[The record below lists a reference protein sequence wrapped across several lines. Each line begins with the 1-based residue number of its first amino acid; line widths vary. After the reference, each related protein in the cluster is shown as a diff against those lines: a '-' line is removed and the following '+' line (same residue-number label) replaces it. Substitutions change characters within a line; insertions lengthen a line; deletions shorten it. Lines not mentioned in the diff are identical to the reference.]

1 MIVKIKFNKRDL
13 DEFAYFHKN
22 EVKMLIPYV
31 MIRVGQRLYEKIDGS
46 AEVSVSCLWN
56 IVTKGKK
63 SLTKRER
70 ETLTELFSTYF
81 NQLITYDE
89 DLIIQEYEETSD
101 FIIVSLEDIA
111 KIFIVN
117 SFATLSM
124 QLAILLNVQSYIN
137 GKYVYR
143 KRNDVILELCKVHES
158 QIDYDNPKTWF
169 YGMTYQEL
177 KEIANKITAYPNIDD
192 LITKRYNAD
201 KVGNDEYI
209 TRKNFSNH
217 INKLEDLGVVC
228 KIQTS
233 FGQYGKKTVFC
244 RVEHKEIVIAL
255 YERLEQLKDM
265 AKEFDEEPRTLQ
277 KPENC
282 IDLPRTR
289 KRPVFK

>member
-1 MIVKIKFNKRDL
+1 MKFNRKDL
-13 DEFAYFHKN
+13 DNFVYSHKD
-22 EVKMLIPYV
+22 EVRMLIPYV
-31 MIRVGQRLYEKIDGS
+31 MINVGSQLYGELNGDV
-46 AEVSVSCLWN
+46 EFSVSCLWS
-56 IVTKGKK
+56 IVTKNKK
-63 SLTKRER
+63 SLPKRER
-70 ETLTELFSTYF
+70 ENLINLFSIYLNKT
-81 NQLITYDE
+81 ITYDE
-89 DLIIQEYEETSD
+89 SIYLGKYDELPD
-101 FIIVSLEDIA
+101 FITVSLEDIT
-111 KIFIVN
+111 KIFITN
-117 SFATLSM
+117 SFGTLGM
-124 QLAILLNVQSYIN
+124 QLAILLNVQSYFN
-137 GKYVYR
+137 GKYIY
-143 KRNDVILELCKVHES
+143 KKKNDVILELCKVHES
-158 QIDYDNPKTWF
+158 QIDYNNPKTWF

-265 AKEFDEEPRTLQ
+265 AKDFDEEPRTLQ

>member
-1 MIVKIKFNKRDL
+1 MKFNRKDL
-13 DEFAYFHKN
+13 DNFVYSHKD
-22 EVKMLIPYV
+22 EVRMLIPYV
-31 MIRVGQRLYEKIDGS
+31 MINVGSQLYGELNGDV
-46 AEVSVSCLWN
+46 EFSVSCLWS
-56 IVTKGKK
+56 IVTKNKK
-63 SLTKRER
+63 SLPKRER
-70 ETLTELFSTYF
+70 ENLINLFSIYLNKT
-81 NQLITYDE
+81 ITYDE
-89 DLIIQEYEETSD
+89 SIYLGKYDELPD
-101 FIIVSLEDIA
+101 FITVSLEDIT
-111 KIFIVN
+111 KIFITN
-117 SFATLSM
+117 SFGTLGM
-124 QLAILLNVQSYIN
+124 QLAILLNVQSYFN
-137 GKYVYR
+137 GKYIY
-143 KRNDVILELCKVHES
+143 KKKNDVILELCKVHES
-158 QIDYDNPKTWF
+158 QIDYNNPKTWF

>member
-1 MIVKIKFNKRDL
+1 MKFNRKDL
-13 DEFAYFHKN
+13 DNFVYSHKD
-22 EVKMLIPYV
+22 EVRMLIPYV
-31 MIRVGQRLYEKIDGS
+31 MINVGSQLYGELNGDV
-46 AEVSVSCLWN
+46 EFSVSCLWS
-56 IVTKGKK
+56 IVTKNKK
-63 SLTKRER
+63 SLPKRER
-70 ETLTELFSTYF
+70 ENLINLFSIYLNKT
-81 NQLITYDE
+81 ITYDE
-89 DLIIQEYEETSD
+89 SIYLGKYDELPD
-101 FIIVSLEDIA
+101 FITVSLEDIT
-111 KIFIVN
+111 KIFITN
-117 SFATLSM
+117 SFGTLGM
-124 QLAILLNVQSYIN
+124 QLAILLNVQSYFN
-137 GKYVYR
+137 GKYIY
-143 KRNDVILELCKVHES
+143 KKKNDVILELCKVHES

-265 AKEFDEEPRTLQ
+265 AKEFEEEEPRTLP
-277 KPENC
+277 KPSNC

>member
-1 MIVKIKFNKRDL
+1 MKFNRKDL
-13 DEFAYFHKN
+13 DNFVYSHKD
-22 EVKMLIPYV
+22 EVRMLIPYV
-31 MIRVGQRLYEKIDGS
+31 MINVGSQLYGELNGDV
-46 AEVSVSCLWN
+46 EFSVSCLWS
-56 IVTKGKK
+56 IVTKNKK
-63 SLTKRER
+63 SLPKRER
-70 ETLTELFSTYF
+70 ENLLNLFSIYLNKT
-81 NQLITYDE
+81 ITYDE
-89 DLIIQEYEETSD
+89 SIYLGKYDELPD
-101 FIIVSLEDIA
+101 FITVSLEDIT
-111 KIFIVN
+111 KIFITN
-117 SFATLSM
+117 SFGTLGM
-124 QLAILLNVQSYIN
+124 QLAILLNVQSYFN
-137 GKYVYR
+137 GKYIY
-143 KRNDVILELCKVHES
+143 KKKNDVILELCKVHES
-158 QIDYDNPKTWF
+158 QIDYNNPKTWF

>member
-1 MIVKIKFNKRDL
+1 MKFNRKDL
-13 DEFAYFHKN
+13 DNFVYSHKD
-22 EVKMLIPYV
+22 EVRMLIPYV
-31 MIRVGQRLYEKIDGS
+31 MINVGSQLYGELNGDV
-46 AEVSVSCLWN
+46 EFSVSCLWS
-56 IVTKGKK
+56 IVTKNKK
-63 SLTKRER
+63 SLPKRER
-70 ETLTELFSTYF
+70 ENLINLFSIYLNKT
-81 NQLITYDE
+81 ITYDE
-89 DLIIQEYEETSD
+89 SIYLGKYDELPD
-101 FIIVSLEDIA
+101 FITVSLEDIT
-111 KIFIVN
+111 KIFITN
-117 SFATLSM
+117 SFGTLGM
-124 QLAILLNVQSYIN
+124 QLAILLNVQSYFN
-137 GKYVYR
+137 GKYIY
-143 KRNDVILELCKVHES
+143 KKKNDVILELCKVHES

>member
-1 MIVKIKFNKRDL
+1 VKFNRKDL
-13 DEFAYFHKN
+13 DNFVYSHKD
-22 EVKMLIPYV
+22 EVRMLIPYV
-31 MIRVGQRLYEKIDGS
+31 MINVGSQLYGELNGDV
-46 AEVSVSCLWN
+46 EFSVSCLWS
-56 IVTKGKK
+56 IVTKNKK
-63 SLTKRER
+63 SLPKRER
-70 ETLTELFSTYF
+70 ENLINLFSIYLNKT
-81 NQLITYDE
+81 ITYDE
-89 DLIIQEYEETSD
+89 SIYLGKYDELPD
-101 FIIVSLEDIA
+101 FITVSLEDIT
-111 KIFIVN
+111 KIFITN
-117 SFATLSM
+117 SFGTLGM
-124 QLAILLNVQSYIN
+124 QLAILLNVQSYFN
-137 GKYVYR
+137 GKYIY
-143 KRNDVILELCKVHES
+143 KKKNDVILELCKVHES
-158 QIDYDNPKTWF
+158 QIDYNNPKTWF

-265 AKEFDEEPRTLQ
+265 AKEFDEEPRTLP
-277 KPENC
+277 KPSNC
-282 IDLPRTR
+282 IDLPKR

>member
-1 MIVKIKFNKRDL
+1 
-13 DEFAYFHKN
+13 
-22 EVKMLIPYV
+22 MLILSIIY
-31 MIRVGQRLYEKIDGS
+31 IY
-46 AEVSVSCLWN
+46 
-56 IVTKGKK
+56 KK
-63 SLTKRER
+63 K
-70 ETLTELFSTYF
+70 
-81 NQLITYDE
+81 
-89 DLIIQEYEETSD
+89 
-101 FIIVSLEDIA
+101 
-111 KIFIVN
+111 
-117 SFATLSM
+117 
-124 QLAILLNVQSYIN
+124 
-137 GKYVYR
+137 
-143 KRNDVILELCKVHES
+143 NDVILELCKVHES
-158 QIDYDNPKTWF
+158 QIDYNNPKTWF

>member
-1 MIVKIKFNKRDL
+1 MKFNRKDL
-13 DEFAYFHKN
+13 DNFVYSHKD

-31 MIRVGQRLYEKIDGS
+31 MINVGSQLYGELNGDV
-46 AEVSVSCLWN
+46 EFSVSCLWS
-56 IVTKGKK
+56 IVTKNKK
-63 SLTKRER
+63 TLPKRER
-70 ETLTELFSTYF
+70 ENLINLFSIYLNKT
-81 NQLITYDE
+81 ITYDE
-89 DLIIQEYEETSD
+89 SIYLGKYDELPD
-101 FIIVSLEDIA
+101 FITVSLEDIT
-111 KIFIVN
+111 KIFITN
-117 SFATLSM
+117 SFGTLGM
-124 QLAILLNVQSYIN
+124 QLAILLNVQSYFN
-137 GKYVYR
+137 GKYIY
-143 KRNDVILELCKVHES
+143 KKKNDVILELCKVHES
-158 QIDYDNPKTWF
+158 QIDYNNPKTWF

>member
-1 MIVKIKFNKRDL
+1 VKFNRKDL
-13 DEFAYFHKN
+13 DNFVYSHKD
-22 EVKMLIPYV
+22 EVRMLIPYV
-31 MIRVGQRLYEKIDGS
+31 MINVGSQLYGELNGDV
-46 AEVSVSCLWN
+46 EFSVSCLWS
-56 IVTKGKK
+56 IVTKNKK
-63 SLTKRER
+63 SLPKRER
-70 ETLTELFSTYF
+70 ENLINLFSIYLNKT
-81 NQLITYDE
+81 ITYDE
-89 DLIIQEYEETSD
+89 SIYLGKYDELPD
-101 FIIVSLEDIA
+101 FITVSLEDIT
-111 KIFIVN
+111 KIFITN
-117 SFATLSM
+117 SFGTLGM
-124 QLAILLNVQSYIN
+124 QLAILLNVQSYFN
-137 GKYVYR
+137 GKYIY
-143 KRNDVILELCKVHES
+143 KKKNDVILELCKVHES
-158 QIDYDNPKTWF
+158 QIDYNNPKTWF

-255 YERLEQLKDM
+255 YERLELLKDM
-265 AKEFDEEPRTLQ
+265 AKEFDEEPRILQ

-282 IDLPRTR
+282 IDLPKR

>member
-1 MIVKIKFNKRDL
+1 MKFNRKDL
-13 DEFAYFHKN
+13 DNFVYSHKD
-22 EVKMLIPYV
+22 EVRMLIPYV
-31 MIRVGQRLYEKIDGS
+31 MINVGSQLYGELNGDV
-46 AEVSVSCLWN
+46 EFSVSCLWS
-56 IVTKGKK
+56 IVTKNKK
-63 SLTKRER
+63 SLPKRER
-70 ETLTELFSTYF
+70 ENLINLFSIYLNKT
-81 NQLITYDE
+81 ITYDE
-89 DLIIQEYEETSD
+89 SIYLGKYNELPD
-101 FIIVSLEDIA
+101 FITISLEDIT
-111 KIFIVN
+111 KIFITN
-117 SFATLSM
+117 SFGTLGM
-124 QLAILLNVQSYIN
+124 QLAILLNIQSYFN
-137 GKYVYR
+137 GKYIY
-143 KRNDVILELCKVHES
+143 KKKNDVILELCKVHDS
-158 QIDYDNPKTWF
+158 QIDYNNPKTWF

-192 LITKRYNAD
+192 LITKRYNTD
-201 KVGNDEYI
+201 KIGNDEYI

-233 FGQYGKKTVFC
+233 FGQYGKKSVFC

-265 AKEFDEEPRTLQ
+265 AKEFDEEPRVLQ

>member
-1 MIVKIKFNKRDL
+1 MKFNRKDL
-13 DEFAYFHKN
+13 DNFVYSHKD
-22 EVKMLIPYV
+22 EVRMLIPYV
-31 MIRVGQRLYEKIDGS
+31 MINVGSQLYGELNGDV
-46 AEVSVSCLWN
+46 EFSVSCLWS
-56 IVTKGKK
+56 IVTKNKK
-63 SLTKRER
+63 SLPKRER
-70 ETLTELFSTYF
+70 ENLINLFSIYLNKT
-81 NQLITYDE
+81 ITYDE
-89 DLIIQEYEETSD
+89 SIYLGKYDELPD
-101 FIIVSLEDIA
+101 FITVSLEDIT
-111 KIFIVN
+111 KIFITN
-117 SFATLSM
+117 SFGTLGM
-124 QLAILLNVQSYIN
+124 QLAILLNVQSYFN
-137 GKYVYR
+137 GKYIY
-143 KRNDVILELCKVHES
+143 KKKNDVILELCKVHES

-177 KEIANKITAYPNIDD
+177 KELANKITAYPNIDD

-265 AKEFDEEPRTLQ
+265 AKEFEEEEPRTLP
-277 KPENC
+277 KPSNC

>member
-1 MIVKIKFNKRDL
+1 MKFNRKDL
-13 DEFAYFHKN
+13 DNFVYSHKD
-22 EVKMLIPYV
+22 EVRMLIPYV
-31 MIRVGQRLYEKIDGS
+31 MINIGSQLYGELNGDV
-46 AEVSVSCLWN
+46 EFSVSCLWS
-56 IVTKGKK
+56 IVTKNKK
-63 SLTKRER
+63 SLPKRER
-70 ETLTELFSTYF
+70 ENLINLFSIYLNKT
-81 NQLITYDE
+81 ITYDE
-89 DLIIQEYEETSD
+89 SIYLGKYDELPD
-101 FIIVSLEDIA
+101 FITVSLEDIT
-111 KIFIVN
+111 KIFITN
-117 SFATLSM
+117 SFGTLGM
-124 QLAILLNVQSYIN
+124 QLAILLNVQSYFN
-137 GKYVYR
+137 GKYIYKR
-143 KRNDVILELCKVHES
+143 KNDVILELCKVHES
-158 QIDYDNPKTWF
+158 QIDYNNPKTWF

-217 INKLEDLGVVC
+217 INKLEDLGIVC

>member
-1 MIVKIKFNKRDL
+1 MKFNRKDL
-13 DEFAYFHKN
+13 DNFVYSHKD
-22 EVKMLIPYV
+22 EVRMLIPYV
-31 MIRVGQRLYEKIDGS
+31 MINVGSQLYGELNGDV
-46 AEVSVSCLWN
+46 EFSVSCLWS
-56 IVTKGKK
+56 IVTKNKK
-63 SLTKRER
+63 SLPKRER
-70 ETLTELFSTYF
+70 ENLINLFSIYLNKT
-81 NQLITYDE
+81 ITYDE
-89 DLIIQEYEETSD
+89 SIYLGKYDELPD
-101 FIIVSLEDIA
+101 FITVSLEDIT
-111 KIFIVN
+111 KIFITN
-117 SFATLSM
+117 SFGTLGM
-124 QLAILLNVQSYIN
+124 QLAILLNVQSYFN
-137 GKYVYR
+137 GKYIY
-143 KRNDVILELCKVHES
+143 KKKNDVILELCKVHDS
-158 QIDYDNPKTWF
+158 QIDYNNPKTWF